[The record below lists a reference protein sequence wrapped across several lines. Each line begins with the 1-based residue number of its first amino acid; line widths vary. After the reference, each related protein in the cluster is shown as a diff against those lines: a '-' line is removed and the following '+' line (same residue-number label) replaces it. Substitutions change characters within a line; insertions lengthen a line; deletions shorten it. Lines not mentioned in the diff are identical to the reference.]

1 MEYKILIDFL
11 NNFDDF
17 QDFFVKIE
25 SLRMSAKSIEDLELL
40 KKVADVFKLKFNP
53 DAITYLKDS
62 IDLEIVCFHRREAR
76 TFIEKAM
83 QMQIIENFNLFFPK
97 YTFIECEK
105 VLEGIGRI
113 DIYALYEGRSVI
125 IELKAGAKNPNSQL
139 ISYGS
144 KFENPILI
152 GVTEEKIP
160 VNKRIDGILYFTFE
174 ELKRRT
180 ISNE

>member
-25 SLRMSAKSIEDLELL
+25 SLRVSAKSIDDLELL

-53 DAITYLKDS
+53 NAITYLKDS

-125 IELKAGAKNPNSQL
+125 IELKAGAKTL
-139 ISYGS
+139 IPSS
-144 KFENPILI
+144 FHMVQSLKIL
-152 GVTEEKIP
+152 
-160 VNKRIDGILYFTFE
+160 F
-174 ELKRRT
+174 
-180 ISNE
+180 